1 MLKES
6 EWLSI
11 NRTLLELYET
21 EQEKEF
27 QEKALKMFH
36 VLVPYTQGFWLTL
49 DEQLEIDLNRSVRDG
64 MEQKVFQEYV
74 DKYFTKDYLKFTF
87 DMAHK
92 KSMLYRDS
100 DILEDSV
107 RKKTEIYR
115 DFLRPNNI
123 PYSSGLVLADEE
135 RIFGIFALFRSG
147 ELGDF
152 TDKDMYIINMVKDH
166 LTNIATRL
174 RSRNFQ
180 KVEEKQKKLEKL
192 SVEYDLTTKEKEVL
206 QYFVQ
211 GMTNAQIG
219 DTLSISESTVKKHLH
234 NVYAKTNVRNRIQF
248 MTLLD

>member
-1 MLKES
+1 
-6 EWLSI
+6 
-11 NRTLLELYET
+11 
-21 EQEKEF
+21 
-27 QEKALKMFH
+27 
-36 VLVPYTQGFWLTL
+36 
-49 DEQLEIDLNRSVRDG
+49 
-64 MEQKVFQEYV
+64 
-74 DKYFTKDYLKFTF
+74 
-87 DMAHK
+87 MAHK
-92 KSMLYRDS
+92 KTMLYRDS
-100 DILEDSV
+100 DILEESV

-115 DFLRPNNI
+115 DYLRPNNI
-123 PYSSGLVLADEE
+123 PYGTGLVLADEE
-135 RIFGIFALFRSG
+135 RIFGIFAMFRSG

-152 TDKDMYIINMVKDH
+152 TDKDVYILNVVKDH

-234 NVYAKTNVRNRIQF
+234 NVYAKTSVRNRIQF